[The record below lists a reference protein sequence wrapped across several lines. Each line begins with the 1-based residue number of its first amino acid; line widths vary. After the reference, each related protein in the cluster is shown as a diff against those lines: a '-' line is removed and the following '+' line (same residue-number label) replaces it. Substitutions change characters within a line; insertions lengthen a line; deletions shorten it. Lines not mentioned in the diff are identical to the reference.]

1 MRKIRFTGRFYVIL
15 ILLILL
21 IAFLILRPQL
31 PFAAKVGTVV
41 AAQASYTQQASA
53 VIVRDEKTV
62 TSESTTRVE
71 YIALEGTLVDVGD
84 TVAYLY
90 SAGYTE
96 NELKKLEDIR
106 ANIQAYHKSILANIV
121 DSHLTRLDAAVDARA
136 LEFKSLVTHQTSGN
150 LNSLTRQLE
159 AAMVAR
165 QEYMRQNKREDLKLN
180 KLYEDEN
187 TRLNSIASWRR
198 VAEADTAGVVSFYL
212 DGYEDYLTVDA
223 LSDLT
228 PETVRTVL
236 EGGSLSTTR
245 SRTQAVYRIVNQ
257 DKWYAVILT
266 DGKSWNPVAG
276 QQYYLQA
283 EGYED
288 LSYNATVIRVIKVN
302 RDILAVFEV
311 NDPIG
316 PLIYQRSGRFS
327 LSTELSGLSV
337 SARALYEQNG
347 QAGVRVNDVPGGTFV
362 AVNVLSNDGKT
373 ALVQPLVDGAL
384 QSGQSVLLR

>member
-1 MRKIRFTGRFYVIL
+1 
-15 ILLILL
+15 
-21 IAFLILRPQL
+21 
-31 PFAAKVGTVV
+31 
-41 AAQASYTQQASA
+41 
-53 VIVRDEKTV
+53 
-62 TSESTTRVE
+62 
-71 YIALEGTLVDVGD
+71 
-84 TVAYLY
+84 
-90 SAGYTE
+90 
-96 NELKKLEDIR
+96 
-106 ANIQAYHKSILANIV
+106 
-121 DSHLTRLDAAVDARA
+121 
-136 LEFKSLVTHQTSGN
+136 
-150 LNSLTRQLE
+150 
-159 AAMVAR
+159 MVAR